1 MDRQEIERDL
11 KKEIGASF
19 ITRSEFK
26 RWYGCGNDKAAELLK
41 DLDCI
46 PGRGRTGNKYLIRD
60 VAKMVSQ
67 L

>member
-1 MDRQEIERDL
+1 MNRQEIERDL

-41 DLDCI
+41 DLDYI
-46 PGRGRTGNKYLIRD
+46 PGSQEVTGSSP
-60 VAKMVSQ
+60 VCSTT
-67 L
+67 